1 MDKLI
6 DARFDRVE
14 KALASLIE
22 SVSKYHPH
30 AKQALDLH
38 EADNDLAKGL
48 NEVQTHQN
56 NNLLLQQL
64 RATTASLDTQIRETL
79 QSLATTR
86 KDITTTQ
93 ITVYP
98 DGTRYPIKYDELLNY
113 ARRISKTTLP
123 PAALTAGVVAATAGD
138 TPAPDPNV
146 SMTTNPNT
154 PAAAAN
160 GLQSQP
166 VSAAPTPSQAQT
178 PGPSAAANSSSPP
191 QDAIQGAQ
199 HPASMMMTATATAT
213 TTTTSGATSL
223 PDGLRNHLDP
233 HFNASFVPWPNEFQI
248 RSGAMSVYQDLAD
261 KGIDPRG
268 YDPQQI
274 AEAKRREEEERR
286 AREEQEKLEAERKNR
301 EYQEKMDKIRREQ
314 QEAYRRDS
322 VAAGAGASSAGKS
335 KQFQFTSLMDDDDDD
350 E

>member
-1 MDKLI
+1 MDKVI
-6 DARFDRVE
+6 DTRFERVE
-14 KALASLIE
+14 KALATLIE

-30 AKQALDLH
+30 PKQALDLY

-48 NEVQTHQN
+48 DEVQTHQN
-56 NNLLLQQL
+56 NHIRLQQL
-64 RATTASLDTQIRETL
+64 RATTSSLDTQIRETL

-98 DGTRYPIKYDELLNY
+98 DGPKYPVKYDELLNY

-123 PAALTAGVVAATAGD
+123 PAALINGGGLTSGGG
-138 TPAPDPNV
+138 TPGPDLNA

-154 PAAAAN
+154 PGAN
-160 GLQSQP
+160 GFQSQP
-166 VSAAPTPSQAQT
+166 VSAVPTPSQSQT
-178 PGPSAAANSSSPP
+178 PGPSGAPNSSPL
-191 QDAIQGAQ
+191 QDALQGTQ
-199 HPASMMMTATATAT
+199 QTAA
-213 TTTTSGATSL
+213 TSGATSL
-223 PDGLRNHLDP
+223 PDGLRNHLNP
-233 HFNASFVPWPNEFQI
+233 HFNASFIPWPNEFQI
-248 RSGAMSVYQDLAD
+248 RSGAMAVYQDLSD

-274 AEAKRREEEERR
+274 AEAKRKEEEERR
-286 AREEQEKLEAERKNR
+286 AREEQEKLENERKDR
-301 EYQEKMDKIRREQ
+301 EYREKMEKIRREQ

-322 VAAGAGASSAGKS
+322 VAASAGASTAGKS

>member
-1 MDKLI
+1 MVSVIVAKLCQHPA
-6 DARFDRVE
+6 D
-14 KALASLIE
+14 
-22 SVSKYHPH
+22 VS
-30 AKQALDLH
+30 AA
-38 EADNDLAKGL
+38 
-48 NEVQTHQN
+48 VQIHQN
-56 NNLLLQQL
+56 NNLRLQEL
-64 RATTASLDTQIRETL
+64 RATTASLDAQIRETL
-79 QSLATTR
+79 SSLATTR

-93 ITVYP
+93 ITIYE
-98 DGTRYPIKYDELLNY
+98 DGPHYSVKYDELLNY

-123 PAALTAGVVAATAGD
+123 PAALTNGGVATGGG
-138 TPAPDPNV
+138 TPAPDTNAGII
-146 SMTTNPNT
+146 TNPNT
-154 PAAAAN
+154 PGGAN

-178 PGPSAAANSSSPP
+178 PDPSGAANGGASFS
-191 QDAIQGAQ
+191 QDLQGTQ
-199 HPASMMMTATATAT
+199 Q

-233 HFNASFVPWPNEFQI
+233 HFNASFIPWPNEFQI
-248 RSGAMSVYQDLAD
+248 RSGAMAIYQDLQD

-274 AEAKRREEEERR
+274 AEAKRKEEEERK
-286 AREEQEKLEAERKNR
+286 AREEQERLEIERKNK
-301 EYQEKMDKIRREQ
+301 EYQEKMEKIRREQ

-322 VAAGAGASSAGKS
+322 MAVGAGASSAGKS

>member
-1 MDKLI
+1 MDKVI
-6 DARFDRVE
+6 DARFERVE
-14 KALASLIE
+14 KALATLIE

-30 AKQALDLH
+30 AKEALDLH

-48 NEVQTHQN
+48 GQVQTHQN
-56 NNLLLQQL
+56 NHIRLQQL
-64 RATTASLDTQIRETL
+64 RATTSSLDTQIRETL

-98 DGTRYPIKYDELLNY
+98 DGPRYPVKYDELLNY

-123 PAALTAGVVAATAGD
+123 PAALTNGGGLAAGGG
-138 TPAPDPNV
+138 TPGPDLNA

-154 PAAAAN
+154 PGAN

-166 VSAAPTPSQAQT
+166 VSAAPTPSQSQT
-178 PGPSAAANSSSPP
+178 PGPLGAPNSSPM
-191 QDAIQGAQ
+191 QDALQGTQ
-199 HPASMMMTATATAT
+199 QTA
-213 TTTTSGATSL
+213 ATSL
-223 PDGLRNHLDP
+223 PDGLRNHLNP
-233 HFNASFVPWPNEFQI
+233 HFNASFIPWPNEFQI
-248 RSGAMSVYQDLAD
+248 RSGAMAVYQDLSD

-268 YDPQQI
+268 YDPERI
-274 AEAKRREEEERR
+274 AEAKRKEEEERK
-286 AREEQEKLEAERKNR
+286 AREEQEKLENERKDR
-301 EYQEKMDKIRREQ
+301 EYREKMEKIRREQ

-322 VAAGAGASSAGKS
+322 VAAGAGASSVGKS

>member
-1 MDKLI
+1 MDKVI
-6 DARFDRVE
+6 DARFERVE

-48 NEVQTHQN
+48 DEVQTHQN
-56 NNLLLQQL
+56 NHLHLQQL
-64 RATTASLDTQIRETL
+64 RATTSSLDTQIRETL

-98 DGTRYPIKYDELLNY
+98 DGPKYPVKYDELLNY

-123 PAALTAGVVAATAGD
+123 PAALTNGGGVTTGGG
-138 TPAPDPNV
+138 TPAPDPNA

-154 PAAAAN
+154 PGAN
-160 GLQSQP
+160 GPQSQP
-166 VSAAPTPSQAQT
+166 VSAAPTPSQSQT
-178 PGPSAAANSSSPP
+178 PGPSGAPNSSPL
-191 QDAIQGAQ
+191 QDALQGTQ
-199 HPASMMMTATATAT
+199 QT
-213 TTTTSGATSL
+213 TMTSGATSL

-233 HFNASFVPWPNEFQI
+233 HFNASFIPWPNEFQI
-248 RSGAMSVYQDLAD
+248 RSGAMAVYQDLAD

-274 AEAKRREEEERR
+274 AEVKRKEEEERK
-286 AREEQEKLEAERKNR
+286 AREEQEKLEIERKNR
-301 EYQEKMDKIRREQ
+301 EYQEKMEKIRREQ

>member
-1 MDKLI
+1 MDKII
-6 DARFDRVE
+6 DARFERVE

-48 NEVQTHQN
+48 DEVQTHQN
-56 NNLLLQQL
+56 NHLRLQEL
-64 RATTASLDTQIRETL
+64 RATTASLDSQIRETL
-79 QSLATTR
+79 SSLATTR

-93 ITVYP
+93 ITIYP
-98 DGTRYPIKYDELLNY
+98 DGPKYPVKYDELLNY

-123 PAALTAGVVAATAGD
+123 PAALTNGVPTAGS
-138 TPAPDPNV
+138 TPAPDPNA
-146 SMTTNPNT
+146 SMTAANT
-154 PAAAAN
+154 PGAAS
-160 GLQSQP
+160 GMQSQP
-166 VSAAPTPSQAQT
+166 VSAAPTPGQIQT
-178 PGPSAAANSSSPP
+178 PDPSGITNGGASSGDLAAT
-191 QDAIQGAQ
+191 QQ
-199 HPASMMMTATATAT
+199 
-213 TTTTSGATSL
+213 TTTSGATSL

-233 HFNASFVPWPNEFQI
+233 HFNASFIPWPNEFQI
-248 RSGAMSVYQDLAD
+248 RSGAMAVYQDLQD

-274 AEAKRREEEERR
+274 AEAKRKEEEERK
-286 AREEQEKLEAERKNR
+286 AREEQERLELERKHR
-301 EYQEKMDKIRREQ
+301 EYQEKMEKIRREQ

-322 VAAGAGASSAGKS
+322 VAVGSAGASSSGKN
-335 KQFQFTSLMDDDDDD
+335 KQFQFTSIMDDDDDD

>member
-48 NEVQTHQN
+48 NEAP
-56 NNLLLQQL
+56 
-64 RATTASLDTQIRETL
+64 RDDRIPRYPDPRDPPKPRDDTQGHHHHPDHRL
-79 QSLATTR
+79 
-86 KDITTTQ
+86 
-93 ITVYP
+93 P

-138 TPAPDPNV
+138 TPAPDPNA

>member
-1 MDKLI
+1 MDKII
-6 DARFDRVE
+6 DARFERVE

-38 EADNDLAKGL
+38 EADHDLAKGL
-48 NEVQTHQN
+48 DEVQIHQN
-56 NNLLLQQL
+56 NNLRLQQL

-79 QSLATTR
+79 SSLATTR

-93 ITVYP
+93 ITVHHDGPNYP
-98 DGTRYPIKYDELLNY
+98 VRYDELLNY

-123 PAALTAGVVAATAGD
+123 PAALTNGGLTTGGGS
-138 TPAPDPNV
+138 PGPDPNA

-154 PAAAAN
+154 PGAN

-166 VSAAPTPSQAQT
+166 VSAAPTPSQGQT
-178 PGPSAAANSSSPP
+178 PGPSGAANGSPVGGL
-191 QDAIQGAQ
+191 QDLLPGTQQ
-199 HPASMMMTATATAT
+199 TTA
-213 TTTTSGATSL
+213 TSGATSL
-223 PDGLRNHLDP
+223 PDGLRNHLNP
-233 HFNASFVPWPNEFQI
+233 HFNATFVPWPNEFQI
-248 RSGAMSVYQDLAD
+248 RSGAMAVYQDLSD
-261 KGIDPRG
+261 KGVDPRG

-274 AEAKRREEEERR
+274 AETKRKEEEDRKV
-286 AREEQEKLEAERKNR
+286 REEQEKAEVERKNR
-301 EYQEKMDKIRREQ
+301 EYQEKMEKIRREQ

-322 VAAGAGASSAGKS
+322 VAAGAVVGASSAGKS

>member
-1 MDKLI
+1 MDKVI
-6 DARFDRVE
+6 DARFERVE

-48 NEVQTHQN
+48 DEVQTHQN
-56 NNLLLQQL
+56 NHLHLQQL
-64 RATTASLDTQIRETL
+64 RATTSSLDTQIRETL

-98 DGTRYPIKYDELLNY
+98 DGPKYPVKYDELLNY

-123 PAALTAGVVAATAGD
+123 PAALTNGGGVTTGGD
-138 TPAPDPNV
+138 TPAPDPNA

-154 PAAAAN
+154 PGAN
-160 GLQSQP
+160 GPQSQP
-166 VSAAPTPSQAQT
+166 VSAAPTPSQSQT
-178 PGPSAAANSSSPP
+178 PGPSGAPNSSPL
-191 QDAIQGAQ
+191 QDALQGTQ
-199 HPASMMMTATATAT
+199 Q

-233 HFNASFVPWPNEFQI
+233 HFNASFIPWPNEFQI
-248 RSGAMSVYQDLAD
+248 RSGAMAVYQDLAD

-274 AEAKRREEEERR
+274 AEVKRKEEEERK
-286 AREEQEKLEAERKNR
+286 AREEQEKLEIERKNR
-301 EYQEKMDKIRREQ
+301 EYQEKMEKIRREQ